1 MFLLFVNLKK
11 QKNII
16 SIFLGRKI
24 LKRSFI
30 TLLLTPFFISSCAV
44 NDAYLTRLQGA
55 GAGCLAGAGLGGA
68 IGQSWEGALI
78 GCGVGS
84 IAGYGVGHYIANKKS
99 QYVKKEDYLNAMVS
113 EAETSI
119 KHSRQLNRKLAS
131 DIALLEK
138 KQKQYLSQVNKTSS
152 SQKILLAQREQT
164 EELITQTENEIKKI
178 SDDIEVQKQVLVE
191 ERQTAPTQFVKVT
204 GQNINDLESE
214 KSSLKIALAQLEAI
228 DRRRAY

>member
-1 MFLLFVNLKK
+1 MLLLFGTLKK
-11 QKNII
+11 QKNDI
-16 SIFLGRKI
+16 SIFSEEKEI
-24 LKRSFI
+24 KRWFLA
-30 TLLLTPFFISSCAV
+30 LLLIPFFLSSCAI

-78 GCGVGS
+78 GCGVGTL
-84 IAGYGVGHYIANKKS
+84 AGYGVGHYIANKKS

-113 EAETSI
+113 EAEISI
-119 KHSRQLNRKLAS
+119 KQSRQLNRKLTS
-131 DIALLEK
+131 DITLLEK

-152 SQKILLAQREQT
+152 SQKKLLAQHEQT
-164 EELITQTENEIKKI
+164 EGLITQTENEIKKI
-178 SDDIEVQKQVLVE
+178 SSDIEVQKQVLAE